1 MHAVLGWEG
10 KGKERTALKVLY
22 VCVLCIYQVVC
33 GGCVACVVYSRARLF
48 ITGSR
53 GCVMM
58 VPVAE
63 FSHTVSSI
71 KFRIS

>member
-1 MHAVLGWEG
+1 MYVSY
-10 KGKERTALKVLY
+10 VYIMLY
-22 VCVLCIYQVVC
+22 VEVVWH
-33 GGCVACVVYSRARLF
+33 VVVYSRARLF

>member
-10 KGKERTALKVLY
+10 KGKERTALRVLY
-22 VCVLCIYQVVC
+22 VCVLCIKLYVEVVWH
-33 GGCVACVVYSRARLF
+33 VVVYSRARLF